1 MMGDENPPL
10 LLMTDN
16 IPQHVAIIMD
26 GNGRWARSH
35 RLPKLA
41 GHRAGVKAA
50 EEIVRAA
57 GELGI
62 KVLTLYTFS
71 TENWKR
77 PKREI
82 NALFALLENYLD
94 KEEEKLNKNNI
105 RFSIIGDIA
114 GLPESVQKKLRLVI
128 RSTRN
133 NTGLIL
139 NLALNYGSR
148 LEIITAVQRI
158 STDVLEGRLSPD
170 DIDEGRFSGYLYTK
184 DLPDPDLL
192 IRTSGEYRV
201 SNFLLWQISY
211 SELYITNKLWP
222 DFKKEDLE
230 EAIMDYGKR
239 ERRLGA

>member
-1 MMGDENPPL
+1 MGDENPPL

-114 GLPESVQKKLRLVI
+114 GLPESVQKKLRRVI

-239 ERRLGA
+239 ERRFGA

>member
-1 MMGDENPPL
+1 MGDENPPL

-82 NALFALLENYLD
+82 NALFTLLENYLY

-158 STDVLEGRLSPD
+158 STDVLEGRLRPD

-239 ERRLGA
+239 ERRFGA